1 MGFDLMVQIDFC
13 ILCLTSM
20 FQQKS
25 PASSSGSVLDESTE
39 VHVIIDYIE
48 HIFYCYVLN
57 IHKINLSIK
66 IICMFLLIAV
76 LWIFA
81 KTLFH
86 S

>member
-1 MGFDLMVQIDFC
+1 
-13 ILCLTSM
+13 M

-39 VHVIIDYIE
+39 VHVITDYIE

-57 IHKINLSIK
+57 IHKMNLSVKMIC
-66 IICMFLLIAV
+66 IILLIVV

-81 KTLFH
+81 KLLFH